1 MAAVEAI
8 RAQGRHAA
16 PAMVTVGAED
26 LGYEVRCY
34 GCGLTAR
41 MPHPLPEGKAVL
53 CPDCCKSV

>member
-8 RAQGRHAA
+8 RAQGRDAN
-16 PAMVTVGAED
+16 PAVVTVNGD

-34 GCGLTAR
+34 SCGLTAR